1 MTSNQTSES
10 SGSQL
15 PPKRRCCA
23 SCLLLAIVFVSGLL
37 AGGGLTIIFDLDE
50 EVSRIFGLAPK
61 PRKPRSIAELRD
73 SITDR
78 YAVELG
84 LSAEQKSK
92 VREVLTKHFS
102 GSLQR
107 RIQLLDKLSEALYP
121 ILNDDQRAN
130 WEKLKADRIK
140 KWSEGM
146 PTTRPTTQPSG

>member
-23 SCLLLAIVFVSGLL
+23 SCLLLAIVFASGLL

-50 EVSRIFGLAPK
+50 EVSKIFGLAPK
-61 PRKPRSIAELRD
+61 PRKSRSIAELRD

-78 YAVELG
+78 YATELA

-92 VREVLTKHFS
+92 VREILTEHFS

-107 RIQLLDKLSEALYP
+107 RKRMLDKLSEGLNP
-121 ILNDDQRAN
+121 ILDDAQKAK
-130 WEKLKADRIK
+130 WEKLKNDRIK
-140 KWSEGM
+140 KWGEGM